1 MTVER
6 LTSELMEKLERPVD
20 VLLLNHCRFLEKIL
34 REGEVWT
41 A

>member
-1 MTVER
+1 MER
-6 LTSELMEKLERPVD
+6 LERPVD
-20 VLLLNHCRFLEKIL
+20 VLLLNRCRFREKIF